1 MADRIAN
8 TNGITARKRK
18 THRKSRLGCGNCKIR
33 SVKVK
38 ISCSPFSPF
47 HFILP
52 PHLPVSR
59 EYTVAH
65 T

>member
-33 SVKVK
+33 SVKVQ
-38 ISCSPFSPF
+38 SHALLVSLSFVPPPCLPF
-47 HFILP
+47 
-52 PHLPVSR
+52 PV